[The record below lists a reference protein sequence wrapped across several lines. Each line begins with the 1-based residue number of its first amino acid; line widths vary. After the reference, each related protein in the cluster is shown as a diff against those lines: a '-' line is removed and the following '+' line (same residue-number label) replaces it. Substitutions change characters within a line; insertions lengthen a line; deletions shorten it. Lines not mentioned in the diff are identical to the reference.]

1 MSTVNIVTSD
11 RGWILEKLAGEL
23 ASRLPYVTC
32 GGGPD
37 PGAAIQYYMTYGCR
51 PRRLAPVEVAYF
63 AHLEPDGPT
72 RDRFFAVAREV
83 EHCVCHA
90 KLYEAVLRDAGIA
103 SVTTIPPGVDHALFR
118 PKLRIGVVGR
128 TYHTGRKGEH
138 LVASVMDI
146 PEIEWCFTGGGWPA
160 PALDL
165 PPERMPDLYR
175 ALDYVLVPSLYEGGP
190 MCVAEALSSG
200 TPVIAPPIGW
210 VPDFPHHAFRAGDAA
225 DLRRVLL
232 ELVEAKRRLRA
243 TTLGH
248 TWDAW
253 AEGHDRLFHA
263 LAAPRGL
270 TLAAPPPRPAKAGRA
285 RHVGVFLHGEED
297 RAQGGPSIRA
307 PRLVRELSEAG
318 VQAELRRHPDP
329 RGFEGIDLV
338 HVFNAWSPLSALD
351 AIRRARQAGR
361 AVVLSPIFLD
371 LSHSALWEE
380 RLVQAFAAGAP
391 GAAMDPALAAFRAD
405 LAAARAAQAS
415 PAEAMPGFHDA
426 VREMAHHA
434 DRLILLSE
442 RERERLARI
451 GAETARARIVRN
463 PVDADFFGAADPA
476 LFRRHVGL
484 SDFVLCVARLEPRKN
499 QLMLVHALRD
509 TGLPVV
515 LVGQATHDGYAQ
527 VLERHA
533 TEDLRILG
541 RLPAHSPLL
550 ASAYAAARVV
560 ALPSWAEGAP
570 LAALEAAAAGARLVL
585 SDESGESAYFGD
597 LARYCDPGD
606 PASIRAAVLSAWDDP
621 PDAAARKARIAE
633 DFGWSRHRAATEAV
647 YAEALAEAAARP
659 LPQLVQA
666 PPARPRIVV
675 DVTTTALRTGRWTGI
690 ARVEA
695 ALAAALAAEPE
706 AELRL
711 VAWHDRARGF
721 VELPLSALRDGSLGA
736 ALAAHDPAALPPLSL
751 PAGAHLLVAGS
762 AWMQNRRYAEAAV
775 ALAKTHALRL
785 VALIHDVIPA
795 RFPFWFEDGYAPVF
809 LRNLALL
816 LDGAEHVLAVSEST
830 RRDLEDHAARTE
842 SLFLPPVSFIRGGD
856 EIGQEA
862 GVPDALAPGRLAALI
877 GGRPFVLCI
886 GAIHARKNHRLLYDV
901 WLRLAARMGEACP
914 LLVLVGGVA
923 WNGQDVARALREDA
937 RLGGRVLILEGV
949 DDGALDW
956 LYRHCLFTAYPSL
969 HEGWGLPVAESLRHG
984 KLCLAA
990 DTSSVPEIAPGL
1002 VELLDPLDVVLWAAK
1017 IRFFAESR
1025 AARAAAEARI
1035 AAGYRPTPWAATARQ
1050 LLDLLGRAPPR
1061 AAHPYSLG
1069 AVVPFSEPVMAARIQ
1084 GPGWHLFEDWGAWA
1098 AAPRAELI
1106 FAPPLPPQG
1115 ALLLVVEAR
1124 AMPEAGRPF
1133 VTDVLVNDTQVARWG
1148 LPDGDL
1154 LVLRATIPAE
1164 LVQGS
1169 APIRVAFLSPSLVPL
1184 AEGGGVRQVG
1194 IGLAA
1199 ASLAPLDVVRDAARY
1214 ASVAGRAAQAVE
1226 LGRGYDLLGADAG
1239 RVFLAGRWIANA
1251 AWGMFCAERRPRMEM
1266 LLPGAAG
1273 ELCLTLRLRPVATAA
1288 APLDLRLLAHGE
1300 EVAAWHFASDAPAS
1314 LSVTIPAAL
1323 AARAALLKLDFV
1335 AGEPRAPAALGL
1347 GVAAE
1352 SAGFGLI
1359 GFMLHAA
1366 CLDPPRARLRLA
1378 EDAPLRIAT
1387 GQSPAEDGALRAA
1400 LGPDWHAPEPGA
1412 TWSFGQEA
1420 LLPLRLDPPPR
1431 GETLLKAEIEGF
1443 RPAPDAALIGFEA
1456 LAGETPLIRHAM
1468 RPGEARVVDIPV
1480 PAGAV
1485 GADGALDLRLR
1496 VDAVSSPFTRG
1507 EGQDERP
1514 LGFRIGGLR
1523 IARQALL
1530 EEGRPVRFGQKPGEP
1545 PATPDPADMLVG
1557 GWYAREEGGCWSHG
1571 EDGALLLAPAPSL
1584 RPGWRLFLACRT
1596 IGGTREWPAR
1606 VALLLDGETLGHW
1619 DFTGTHAVIAEVPGL
1634 AARMAGRR
1642 TATLGLRRI
1651 SAASPFDLG
1660 MGDDRRRLGV
1670 MLAAALVVG
1679 PVDAE
1684 ERARRLLAGLELGL
1698 GALPPL
1704 AGATGTGHD
1713 RPSSG

>member
-72 RDRFFAVAREV
+72 HDRFFAVAREV

-90 KLYEAVLRDAGIA
+90 RLYESVLRQAGIE
-103 SVTTIPPGVDHALFR
+103 SVTTISPGVDHKLFR

-190 MCVAEALSSG
+190 MCVAEALACG

-210 VPDFPHHAFRAGDAA
+210 VPDFPHYAFRAGDAA

-243 TTLGH
+243 STLGH

-253 AEGHDRLFHA
+253 AEGHDRLFRA

-270 TLAAPPPRPAKAGRA
+270 SLAAPPPRPRAPARA
-285 RHVGVFLHGEED
+285 RSVGVFLHGEED

-329 RGFEGIDLV
+329 RRFDGIDLV
-338 HVFNAWSPLSALD
+338 HIFNAWSPLSALD

-391 GAAMDPALAAFRAD
+391 GAAMEPALAAFRAD
-405 LAAARAAQAS
+405 LATARAAQAS

-442 RERERLARI
+442 RERDRLARI
-451 GAETARARIVRN
+451 GADTTRARIVRN
-463 PVDADFFGAADPA
+463 PVDAGFFGAADPA
-476 LFRRHVGL
+476 LFRQHVGL
-484 SDFVLCVARLEPRKN
+484 TDFVLCVARLEPRKN

-533 TEDLRILG
+533 TADLRILG
-541 RLPAHSPLL
+541 RLPAQSPLL

-560 ALPSWAEGAP
+560 VLPSWAEGAP

-585 SDESGESAYFGD
+585 SDESGESEYFGD

-606 PASIRAAVLSAWDDP
+606 AASIRAAVLAAWDDP
-621 PDAAARKARIAE
+621 RDAATRAARKARIAE
-633 DFGWSRHRAATEAV
+633 DFGWPRHRAATETV
-647 YAEALAEAAARP
+647 YAEALAESATRP
-659 LPQLVQA
+659 LPRPLPAPQA
-666 PPARPRIVV
+666 ARPRIVI

-695 ALAAALAAEPE
+695 ALAAALAAETA

-711 VAWHDRARGF
+711 VAWHDQARGF
-721 VELPLSALRDGSLGA
+721 VELPIAALRDGSLGQ
-736 ALAAHDPAALPPLSL
+736 ALAAHNAAALPPLSL

-762 AWMQNRRYAEAAV
+762 AWMQNRRYAEAVV

-816 LDGAEHVLAVSEST
+816 LDGAAHVLAVSEAT
-830 RRDLEDHAARTE
+830 RRDLEAYAARTE
-842 SLFLPPVSFIRGGD
+842 SLFLPPVSVIREGD
-856 EIGQEA
+856 EIGQQA
-862 GVPDALAPGRLAALI
+862 GLPDTLAPDRLAALL
-877 GGRPFVLCI
+877 GGRPFVLCV

-901 WLRLAARMGEACP
+901 WLRLAARMGDSCP

-923 WNGQDVARALREDA
+923 WNGQDVARALRGDA
-937 RLGGRVLILEGV
+937 RLGGRVLILDGI

-956 LYRHCLFTAYPSL
+956 LYRHCLFTVYPSL

-984 KLCLAA
+984 KLCIAA

-1035 AAGYRPTPWAATARQ
+1035 AAGYRPTPWAATERQ
-1050 LLDLLGRAPPR
+1050 VLDLLGRAPPR

-1098 AAPRAELI
+1098 AAPRAELV

-1133 VTDVLVNDTQVARWG
+1133 VTDVLVNDRPVARWE
-1148 LPDGDL
+1148 LADGDL
-1154 LVLRATIPAE
+1154 HVLRAAIPAG
-1164 LVQGS
+1164 LVEGG
-1169 APIRVAFLSPSLVPL
+1169 APIRVAFLAPALMPL
-1184 AEGGGVRQVG
+1184 AEAGGVRQVG

-1199 ASLAPLDVVRDAARY
+1199 ASLAPLDLVRDAARY
-1214 ASVAGRAAQAVE
+1214 ASVTGRVAQTVE
-1226 LGRGYDLLGADAG
+1226 LGRAYDLLGADAG

-1251 AWGMFCAERRPRMEM
+1251 AWGMFCAERRPRLEM
-1266 LLPGAAG
+1266 LLPGATAG
-1273 ELCLTLRLRPVATAA
+1273 DLRLALRLRPVATAA
-1288 APLDLRLLAHGE
+1288 VPLDLRLLAHGE
-1300 EVAAWHFASDAPAS
+1300 EVAAWRFTSDAPAT

-1323 AARAALLKLDFV
+1323 VARAALLPLEFM
-1335 AGEPRAPAALGL
+1335 AGEPRAPVALGL

-1359 GFMLHAA
+1359 GFTLHSAGET
-1366 CLDPPRARLRLA
+1366 PPRARLRLA

-1400 LGPDWHAPEPGA
+1400 LGTDWHAREPGA
-1412 TWSFGQEA
+1412 TWTFGQEA

-1431 GETLLKAEIEGF
+1431 GALLLKAEIEGF
-1443 RPAPDAALIGFEA
+1443 RPAPDATLIGFEA
-1456 LAGETPLIRHAM
+1456 LAGDTPLIRQAM

-1480 PAGAV
+1480 PAGTV
-1485 GADGALDLRLR
+1485 GSDGALDLVLR
-1496 VDAVSSPFTRG
+1496 VDAVSSPFARG

-1523 IARQALL
+1523 IARQARL
-1530 EEGRPVRFGQKPGEP
+1530 EEGRPVRFGQTPGAP
-1545 PATPDPADMLVG
+1545 PASPDPADLLVG
-1557 GWYAREEGGCWSHG
+1557 GWFSREDNGCWSHG
-1571 EDGALLLAPAPSL
+1571 EDGALLLAPGASL

-1596 IGGTREWPAR
+1596 LGGEADRPAR

-1619 DFTGTHAVIAEVPGL
+1619 DFTDPHPVLAEVPGI
-1634 AARMAGRR
+1634 AARMAGGGA
-1642 TATLGLRRI
+1642 ATLGLRRI
-1651 SAASPFDLG
+1651 GPVSPHDLG
-1660 MGDDRRRLGV
+1660 QGHDRRRLGV
-1670 MLAAALVVG
+1670 MLFAAVAVG
-1679 PVDAE
+1679 AEDAE
-1684 ERARRLLAGLELGL
+1684 ARARRLLEGVEPGL
-1698 GALPPL
+1698 GALPSLPM
-1704 AGATGTGHD
+1704 A
-1713 RPSSG
+1713 

>member
-23 ASRLPYVTC
+23 AARLPYVTC

-72 RDRFFAVAREV
+72 HDRFFAVAREV

-90 KLYEAVLRDAGIA
+90 TLYEAVLRQAGIEA
-103 SVTTIPPGVDHALFR
+103 VTTIPPGVDHDHFR

-146 PEIEWCFTGGGWPA
+146 PEIEWCFTGDGWPA

-190 MCVAEALSSG
+190 MCVAEALACG

-210 VPDFPHHAFRAGDAA
+210 VPDFLHHAFRAADAA

-248 TWDAW
+248 TWEAW
-253 AEGHDRLFHA
+253 AEGHDRLFRA

-270 TLAAPPPRPAKAGRA
+270 TLAAPAPRPSAPARA
-285 RHVGVFLHGEED
+285 RRVGVFLHGEED

-329 RGFEGIDLV
+329 RGLEGIEV
-338 HVFNAWSPLSALD
+338 AHVFNAWSPLSALD

-371 LSHSALWEE
+371 LSHAALWEE
-380 RLVQAFAAGAP
+380 GLVQAFAAGAP
-391 GAAMDPALAAFRAD
+391 GAAMEPALAAFRAD
-405 LAAARAAQAS
+405 LAAARAAGDA

-434 DRLILLSE
+434 DRLILVSE
-442 RERERLARI
+442 RERARLARI
-451 GAETARARIVRN
+451 GAETTRARIVRN
-463 PVDADFFGAADPA
+463 PVDAAFFGAADPA
-476 LFRRHVGL
+476 LFRDHVGL

-499 QLMLVHALRD
+499 QLMLVHALRE

-515 LVGQATHDGYAQ
+515 LVGQATNNTYAQ

-533 TEDLRILG
+533 TGDLRILG

-585 SDESGESAYFGD
+585 SDDSGESEYFGD

-606 PASIRAAVLSAWDDP
+606 AASIRAAVLAAWDDP
-621 PDAAARKARIAE
+621 RDAATVAARKAHIAE
-633 DFGWSRHRAATEAV
+633 EFGWPRHRAATEAV

-659 LPQLVQA
+659 LSRPLPPPQA
-666 PPARPRIVV
+666 TPPRIVI

-711 VAWHDRARGF
+711 IAWHDRARGF
-721 VELPLSALRDGSLGA
+721 VELPLSALRDGSLGK
-736 ALAAHDPAALPPLSL
+736 ALAAHAPAALPPLSL
-751 PAGAHLLVAGS
+751 PAGADLLVAGS
-762 AWMQNRRYAEAAV
+762 AWMQNRRYAEAVV
-775 ALAKTHALRL
+775 ALAKTQALRL
-785 VALIHDVIPA
+785 VPLIHDVIPA
-795 RFPFWFEDGYAPVF
+795 RFPFWFEDGYAPIF

-816 LDGAEHVLAVSEST
+816 LDGAAHVLAVSEAT
-830 RRDLEDHAARTE
+830 RRDLEAHAARTE
-842 SLFLPPVSFIRGGD
+842 SLFLPSISVIREGD

-862 GVPDALAPGRLAALI
+862 GPPDALAPDRLAALI
-877 GGRPFVLCI
+877 GGRPFVLSV

-901 WLRLAARMGEACP
+901 WLRLAARMGESCP

-923 WNGQDVARALREDA
+923 WNGQEVARALRGDA
-937 RLGGRVLILEGV
+937 RLCDRVLILEGV

-1017 IRFFAESR
+1017 IRFYAESR

-1050 LLDLLGRAPPR
+1050 VVDALGRAPPR

-1084 GPGWHLFEDWGAWA
+1084 GPGWHLFEDWGCWA
-1098 AAPRAELI
+1098 AAPRAELV

-1124 AMPEAGRPF
+1124 AMAEAGRPF
-1133 VTDVLVNDTQVARWG
+1133 VTDVLVNDRPVARWE
-1148 LPDGDL
+1148 LADGDL
-1154 LVLRATIPAE
+1154 HVLRAEIPAE
-1164 LVQGS
+1164 LVAAH
-1169 APIRVAFLSPSLVPL
+1169 APIRVAFLSPTLVPL
-1184 AEGGGVRQVG
+1184 TEAGGTRRVG
-1194 IGLAA
+1194 LGIAA
-1199 ASLAPLDVVRDAARY
+1199 ASLAPRDLVRDAARY
-1214 ASVAGRAAQAVE
+1214 ASVTGRAAQAVE
-1226 LGRGYDLLGADAG
+1226 LGRAYDLLGADAG

-1251 AWGMFCAERRPRMEM
+1251 AWGMFCAERRPRLEM
-1266 LLPGAAG
+1266 LLPGEATGA
-1273 ELCLTLRLRPVATAA
+1273 LCLTLRLRPVATSGV
-1288 APLDLRLLAHGE
+1288 PLDLRLLAHGE
-1300 EVAAWHFASDAPAS
+1300 EVAAWHFASDAPATI
-1314 LSVTIPAAL
+1314 SVTLPAAL
-1323 AARAALLKLDFV
+1323 VARAALLQLDFV
-1335 AGEPRAPAALGL
+1335 AGEGRSPAALGL
-1347 GVAAE
+1347 GIAAE
-1352 SAGFGLI
+1352 SAGFALI
-1359 GFMLHAA
+1359 GFVLHRAGEA
-1366 CLDPPRARLRLA
+1366 PPRARLRLA

-1400 LGPDWHAPEPGA
+1400 LGPDWHAREPGA

-1420 LLPLRLDPPPR
+1420 LLPLRLDPPPQ
-1431 GETLLKAEIEGF
+1431 GAILLKAEIEGF
-1443 RPAPDAALIGFEA
+1443 RPAPDAPLIGFEA
-1456 LAGETPLIRHAM
+1456 LAGDTPLIRHAM
-1468 RPGEARVVDIPV
+1468 RPGEARVVDIPI
-1480 PAGAV
+1480 PAGTA
-1485 GADGALDLRLR
+1485 GPDGALDLVLR
-1496 VDAVSSPFTRG
+1496 VDAVSSPFARG

-1523 IARQALL
+1523 IARQPLL
-1530 EEGRPVRFGQKPGEP
+1530 EEGRPVRFGQKAG
-1545 PATPDPADMLVG
+1545 ATAASADPADMLLG
-1557 GWYAREEGGCWSHG
+1557 GWFAREEGGCWSHG
-1571 EDGALLLAPAPSL
+1571 EDGALLLAPAASL

-1596 IGGTREWPAR
+1596 IGGTRDKPAR
-1606 VALLLDGETLGHW
+1606 VALLLDGEPIGHW
-1619 DFTGTHAVIAEVPGL
+1619 DFTALHAVIAEVPGL

-1651 SAASPFDLG
+1651 DPVSPLDLG
-1660 MGDDRRRLGV
+1660 QGDDRRRLGV
-1670 MLAAALVVG
+1670 MLAAAVVVG

-1684 ERARRLLAGLELGL
+1684 VRARRLLAGLELGL
-1698 GALPPL
+1698 GALPALPP
-1704 AGATGTGHD
+1704 G
-1713 RPSSG
+1713 